1 VQANDLATVAMSGNY
16 CDLINKPEIPS
27 AQIQSDWAQTNINL
41 ADYIKNK
48 PTIGNATIT
57 LQKNGSNVDTF
68 ELNQTADK
76 CINLVLSKSDVGL
89 GNVDN
94 TSDADK
100 PVSDATLCAL
110 ACKQDNISD
119 LNTIRSNACAGKTAS
134 ETIAN
139 Y

>member
-1 VQANDLATVAMSGNY
+1 MTGNY

-57 LQKNGSNVDTF
+57 LQKNGTNVDTF

-76 CINLVLSKSDVGL
+76 CINLVLSKGDVGL
-89 GNVDN
+89 
-94 TSDADK
+94 
-100 PVSDATLCAL
+100 
-110 ACKQDNISD
+110 
-119 LNTIRSNACAGKTAS
+119 
-134 ETIAN
+134 
-139 Y
+139 